1 MLRKSLAVLAAGVLC
16 LAGSASAQTITSIA
30 ASWANAVP
38 GGVSIDN
45 SNPDAIKVCWPNACT
60 ASTNSFYEFQR
71 SATPITPGT
80 DPFSLG
86 TFTHHN
92 FPIPVGSTTLSSV
105 DLLFEYT
112 IAGATPLT
120 FDDSWTLHHEETPN
134 HAPCP
139 YPGGSPCADRVT
151 FSLTSGGSP
160 TEFSFG
166 GKSYTISVLGFG
178 PDAGA
183 ADLSPAFVTF
193 ENEDNTTQLWAE
205 ITPVSTVP
213 EPATMTLL
221 ASGLVGMAATRRR
234 RKHG

>member
-16 LAGSASAQTITSIA
+16 LAGSASAQSITDIE

-38 GGVSIDN
+38 SSISINN
-45 SNPDAIKVCWPNACT
+45 SNPGDIFVCWPHACGL
-60 ASTNSFYEFQR
+60 SGNSSYEFQR

-92 FPIPVGSTTLSSV
+92 FPITGTPLSSV
-105 DLLFEYT
+105 DLLFQYT

-134 HAPCP
+134 KAPCP

-178 PDAGA
+178 PDAAA
-183 ADLSPAFVTF
+183 ADLSPAFITF
-193 ENEDNTTQLWAE
+193 ENEDNTTKLWAE